1 MVQGP
6 CGEGPWGAYGEG
18 VTERRHMEQH
28 TVQPAVPEKASLGGK
43 LYHVTMSLKPQML
56 SLMAEKK
63 KKPKKEQKFPF
74 KKSNMGYCYI
84 SCQLIMIFPFSLL
97 NLMKD
102 LYSVTLGPASEM
114 QTWEEGTYEKMSLF
128 LFAVQFSKCKYL

>member
-18 VTERRHMEQH
+18 VTGRGHMEQH

-43 LYHVTMSLKPQML
+43 LYHVTTSLKPQML

-63 KKPKKEQKFPF
+63 NPKRNKNSPL
-74 KKSNMGYCYI
+74 KS
-84 SCQLIMIFPFSLL
+84 LIWAIAIFI
-97 NLMKD
+97 
-102 LYSVTLGPASEM
+102 ASSE
-114 QTWEEGTYEKMSLF
+114 WYF
-128 LFAVQFSKCKYL
+128 LSAYLI

>member
-1 MVQGP
+1 
-6 CGEGPWGAYGEG
+6 
-18 VTERRHMEQH
+18 
-28 TVQPAVPEKASLGGK
+28 
-43 LYHVTMSLKPQML
+43 
-56 SLMAEKK
+56 
-63 KKPKKEQKFPF
+63 
-74 KKSNMGYCYI
+74 
-84 SCQLIMIFPFSLL
+84 MIFPFSLL